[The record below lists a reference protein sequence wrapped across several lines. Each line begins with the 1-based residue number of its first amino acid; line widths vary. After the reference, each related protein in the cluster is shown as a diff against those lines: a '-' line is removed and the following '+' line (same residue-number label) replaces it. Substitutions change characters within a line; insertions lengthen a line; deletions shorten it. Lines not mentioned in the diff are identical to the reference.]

1 MNELSPNLI
10 LGLSFALAFC
20 FALIGQKT
28 HFCTMGAVADI
39 VNMGDWN
46 RMRMWALAIGVAV
59 LGAGSLDLAGLID
72 LNKSLYRSTNLPWLS
87 YLLGGFCFG
96 FGMVLA
102 SGCGSKTLLRIGG
115 GNLKSLVVLLVLGVF
130 AYMSMRGILAVWR
143 VNFLDPW
150 AIPLPNGNDLAS
162 LLRQSGLSATAA
174 GALAVYGG
182 GGALL
187 VWSLA
192 RRDFWTPDN
201 LIGGIGSGLVIV
213 GVWYVSGHLGYVAE
227 HPETLQ
233 EAFLGTNS
241 GRMEAFSFVGPTAYT
256 LEWLMLWSDSSR
268 VLTLGI
274 ATVLGLLVGSLTWSL
289 ATRSF
294 RWEGFAGVEDTANHL
309 IGAALMGFGGVTAL
323 GCTIGQ
329 GLSGVST
336 LALGSFLALA
346 AIVGGAV
353 AALKFQ
359 YWRIM
364 REA

>member
-1 MNELSPNLI
+1 MTDLSPSLI
-10 LGLSFALAFC
+10 TGLAFALAFV

-46 RMRMWALAIGVAV
+46 RMRMWLLAIGVAII
-59 LGAGSLDLAGLID
+59 GTGTLDLAGWID
-72 LNKSLYRSTNLPWLS
+72 LSQSAYRVGKLPWLS
-87 YLLGGFCFG
+87 FLIGGFCFG

-102 SGCGSKTLLRIGG
+102 SGCGSKMLLRIGG
-115 GNLKSLVVLLVLGVF
+115 GNLKSLVVFLVLGIF
-130 AYMSMRGILAVWR
+130 AYMTMRGILGVFR

-150 AIPLPNGNDLAS
+150 TLRLPPGADLAG
-162 LLRQSGLSATAA
+162 LLRSLGVNAEIAGTA
-174 GALAVYGG
+174 AVYGA
-182 GGALL
+182 GGAL
-187 VWSLA
+187 VTWSLA
-192 RRDFWTPDN
+192 KRDFWQLDP

-213 GVWYVSGHLGYVAE
+213 GIWYVSGHLGYVAE

-233 EAFLGTNS
+233 EAFIATNS

-274 ATVLGLLVGSLTWSL
+274 ATVLGLFAGSLAWSL
-289 ATRSF
+289 STRSF
-294 RWEGFAGVEDTANHL
+294 RWEGFGGVEDTANHL

-323 GCTIGQ
+323 GCSIGQ
-329 GLSGVST
+329 GLSGIST
-336 LALGSFLALA
+336 LALGSFLALT
-346 AIVGGAV
+346 AIIGGAI

-359 YWRIM
+359 YWRIL
-364 REA
+364 RAE